1 MRSLAAFALGC
12 LMLNAGISRVRALA
26 LGLAFALATP
36 AGSLLGML
44 VPTGG
49 QVSMYMHA
57 CACTCGQV
65 GSLLGMLVPTGG
77 QVSMYVH
84 ACACMCMCMHM
95 WQVGSLVSSGL
106 VAMAGGSFT
115 FVALLEILPRELSPH
130 GRDRRDRGGHSRDAG
145 GTASK
150 LSKLVALGVGFGA
163 MALLANW
170 L

>member
-36 AGSLLGML
+36 A
-44 VPTGG
+44 
-49 QVSMYMHA
+49 
-57 CACTCGQV
+57 